1 MDGIQT
7 QFPTCTH
14 IMVVDFEATC
24 GPGVSKTDAEIIEVG
39 AVLVSLT
46 TTETSLLELPT
57 FHRYIR
63 PTIVTTLTHFCKNL
77 TGITQKQV
85 DNGLLFEEMIDE
97 WKVFLS
103 DHHCT
108 SNTVVFGCWTD
119 FDIKQLRLEL
129 TRQNIDFE
137 FPHWIDLQK
146 AYKNSQQKNTIQSVS
161 KALAEQELE
170 FIGQAHSALHDAQNT
185 VRLVPYCC

>member
-1 MDGIQT
+1 MDTFQN
-7 QFPTCTH
+7 QFPDCTH
-14 IMVVDFEATC
+14 IIVVDFEATC

-46 TTETSLLELPT
+46 TTEVPLLELPT

-63 PTIVTTLTHFCKNL
+63 PTIVTTLTPFCKNL
-77 TGITQKQV
+77 TGITQEQV

-103 DHHCT
+103 EYHCT

-129 TRQNIDFE
+129 SRQNID
-137 FPHWIDLQK
+137 
-146 AYKNSQQKNTIQSVS
+146 
-161 KALAEQELE
+161 
-170 FIGQAHSALHDAQNT
+170 
-185 VRLVPYCC
+185 LVFLTG